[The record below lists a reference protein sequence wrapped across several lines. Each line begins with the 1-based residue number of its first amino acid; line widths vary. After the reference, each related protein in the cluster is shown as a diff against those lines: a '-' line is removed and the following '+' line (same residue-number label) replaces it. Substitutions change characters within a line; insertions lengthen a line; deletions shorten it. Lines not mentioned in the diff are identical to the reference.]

1 MSWKIS
7 SSKSYPWKKSSK
19 QTSRLRTSPAAA
31 PGLPFASAWR
41 SPRIWRPWR
50 RCKSARRWGRPWRR
64 RSWRSCWGPGAPV
77 GPREIKIWLW
87 VNTYTFW
94 VGWTS
99 ILTQLWI
106 GVNKRYQGFDPSPY
120 EWDMLQDIF
129 FYEDFMEIFMG
140 YELLDYFL
148 FNWWK

>member
-77 GPREIKIWLW
+77 GPRWGPGGAPGDQDMAMGQYLYILSGMNIDFNPAMTWGEQKVSGFWPIAIWMGHVTGYLFFMKILW
-87 VNTYTFW
+87 RF
-94 VGWTS
+94 
-99 ILTQLWI
+99 L
-106 GVNKRYQGFDPSPY
+106 
-120 EWDMLQDIF
+120 WDM
-129 FYEDFMEIFMG
+129 
-140 YELLDYFL
+140 
-148 FNWWK
+148 NC